1 MFNESFFNA
10 PIYIKEENEYD
21 IDVLSS
27 KFRCEDK
34 ESTDN
39 ILNQIPESIK
49 KTKENGKYKF
59 SYVGVMIIDNRIFYF
74 YPKYM
79 SEFKKNS
86 FKKILNVIEKDK
98 NINGE
103 SREEDLF
110 LNESSDILPLILF
123 FIKDY
128 FSYGLYENTRNII
141 EINGNNEILWEKTI
155 NSTFP
160 LIKNNKPYY
169 LELLT
174 KKRINDSNNYF
185 RQLHEIIL
193 TECFEILKGAQLD
206 FFFDILSIP
215 KLTTITVN
223 DFDDRNHILRMLD
236 QEMNVQ
242 FDTHK
247 LKLLNAMKDYIKQKT
262 SEGLFKGLT
271 LYGTSSFQGVWER
284 VCKDVFDDML
294 DSHLNQLPLILNK
307 EYKEQENKKLIKLID
322 YPYWFDESNKDLKP
336 KDKGTL
342 IPDIITIF
350 ENNFLIFDAKYY
362 NVEIYYDVEIDE
374 KSIEGQPGIESIT
387 KQYLYA
393 LAYRKFAR
401 FHKLKTYNCFLFPTD
416 GETKIKGYLKFDILQ
431 KIGLRNIKSI
441 FISAEELY
449 DVFLSSTLEDDKKW
463 REDLF
468 AKLIKLD

>member
-1 MFNESFFNA
+1 MFNESFFNK
-10 PIYIKEENEYD
+10 PIYIKEEKEYD
-21 IDVLSS
+21 FEVLSK
-27 KFRCEDK
+27 KFSCDD
-34 ESTDN
+34 ESTN
-39 ILNQIPESIK
+39 HVLSKIPTSILKI
-49 KTKENGKYKF
+49 ENGIYKF

-86 FKKILNVIEKDK
+86 FKKVLNVIEKDRL
-98 NINGE
+98 INGK
-103 SREEDLF
+103 SRKEDLF

-141 EINGNNEILWEKTI
+141 EVNGNNEILWEKTI
-155 NSTFP
+155 NNTFP

-185 RQLHEIIL
+185 RQLHEIII
-193 TECFEILKGAQLD
+193 TECFEILKGAHLD

-236 QEMNVQ
+236 QETNVQ

-271 LYGTSSFQGVWER
+271 LYGTSSFFGVWER
-284 VCKDVFDDML
+284 VCKEVFDDML

-307 EYKEQENKKLIKLID
+307 DYKEQEKKKLIDLID
-322 YPYWFDESNKDLKP
+322 YPYWFDESNEDLKP
-336 KDKGTL
+336 KMKGTL
-342 IPDIITIF
+342 KPDIITIF

-362 NVEIYYDVEIDE
+362 NVEIEG
-374 KSIEGQPGIESIT
+374 KSVEGQPGIESIT
-387 KQYLYA
+387 KQYLYE

-416 GETKIKGYLKFDILQ
+416 GETKINGYVKFDILR
-431 KIGLRNIKSI
+431 KIGLYNIKSI

-468 AKLIKLD
+468 VKLIKLD